1 MPSARIHEAIAK
13 ELNVDKKFN
22 ELLLRIGTVSP
33 DCWRNVEPE
42 SGVKDKYLTH
52 FWDFRIKDS
61 QANDYQEFYLKY
73 YNKLNNPFYFG
84 YLVHLIVD
92 QYWKTFIDPKY
103 KIVENGVKGFRLKN
117 GKFHD
122 DENWWGYFDSLKMQK
137 QIANLYG
144 LGKFPINKENLV
156 DFECNIDELNLN
168 GLFGLNG
175 TLNYINTDV
184 MPGEEIEE
192 SEIYDIN
199 QVVFYIRETAKFVR
213 QELKRLEIIKKE
225 NDNKVK
231 IAVDIDDTL
240 LCTRELEELYWQEF
254 LKNNP
259 NVDSNKQYV
268 WGDSELALFWKLY
281 REKMAFGKVKPGVKN
296 SLQELLNNNYQVDLL
311 SARPLD
317 KYASLKKK
325 LVEYFEFNDIQ
336 YNYMNLG
343 FHSKKNFLEEHKYDI
358 LIDNDLRYIKE
369 AETVGVI
376 PILFGKDENYDG
388 YQTDDWDEIP
398 LLINEIISKQNL
410 KQEKKLNSIN

>member
-1 MPSARIHEAIAK
+1 MSSARIHEAIVK

-52 FWDFRIKDS
+52 FWDFRIKDG

-103 KIVENGVKGFRLKN
+103 EIVENGVKGFRLKN
-117 GKFHD
+117 GEFHD
-122 DENWWGYFDSLKMQK
+122 NENWWGYFDSLKMQK

-144 LGKFPINKENLV
+144 LGKLPINKKNLV

-184 MPGEEIEE
+184 TPGEKIEE

-199 QVVFYIRETAKFVR
+199 QVVSDIRETTEFVR
-213 QELKRLEIIKKE
+213 RELKRLEIIKNE

-231 IAVDIDDTL
+231 IAVDIDDTI
-240 LCTRELEELYWQEF
+240 LCTRELEELYWLEF

-268 WGDSELALFWKLY
+268 WGDPELALFWKLY
-281 REKMAFGKVKPGVKN
+281 REKMAFGKVKPGVKK

-325 LVEYFEFNDIQ
+325 LVEYFEFNGIQ

-343 FHSKKNFLEEHKYDI
+343 FYSKKEFLEEHKYDI

-369 AETVGVI
+369 AEDVGVI

-388 YQTDDWDEIP
+388 YQTDNWDEIP

-410 KQEKKLNSIN
+410 KQKKS

>member
-52 FWDFRIKDS
+52 FWDFRIKDG

-103 KIVENGVKGFRLKN
+103 EIVENGVKGFRLKN
-117 GKFHD
+117 GEFHD
-122 DENWWGYFDSLKMQK
+122 NENWWGYFDSLKMQK

-144 LGKFPINKENLV
+144 LGKLPINKENLV

-184 MPGEEIEE
+184 TPGEKIEE

-199 QVVFYIRETAKFVR
+199 QVVSDIRETTEFVR
-213 QELKRLEIIKKE
+213 RELKRLEIIKNE

-231 IAVDIDDTL
+231 IAVDIDDTI

-268 WGDSELALFWKLY
+268 WGDPELALFWKLY
-281 REKMAFGKVKPGVKN
+281 REKIAFGKVKPGVKK

-343 FHSKKNFLEEHKYDI
+343 FYSKKGFLEEHKYDI

-369 AETVGVI
+369 AEDVGVI

-388 YQTDDWDEIP
+388 YQTDNWDEIP

-410 KQEKKLNSIN
+410 KQKKS